1 MTTPN
6 IINSDMYKLHIDLNT
21 DLDPSGSIIY
31 YVLNNSSDDNINCIF
46 NLFLSTLETGKT
58 VTVTLDQYDNDI
70 IRVTE
75 NFTLTSSSS
84 NVQKT
89 INLYTQLL
97 KITLSTNAVFD
108 GHIFGNIKKSQV
120 TTIATTSSSTSIN
133 VSFDKMNY
141 DAFGRLR
148 VSNPFTL
155 FDSQNRY
162 SKSEKF
168 TDISNNGAHAL
179 FNSLDTTVD
188 LSVAN
193 QLNSTVVR
201 ESKVVFP
208 YQPGKSLL
216 IKNTFAFNSLSGNNL
231 LQRVG
236 YYSNYGNATYNAPY
250 NPKNGIYLDAS
261 GSVISICKANNSN
274 VTKVLQANWNN
285 YTFSGEAPYF
295 ITLDLTKGQI
305 FWIDIEWLGVG
316 SVRTGF
322 VINGQLIIGHTF
334 HHANLETTTYMQTA
348 CLPIRYEIINTTN
361 TGAGGTLKQICS
373 TVMSEGGYEN
383 YSYVTHAGW
392 ENALYTISEPNS
404 RIYIPLV
411 SIRLK
416 SGRFDSIVV
425 PCQLAIL
432 LSTADNLQYKF
443 ILNGTLGGT
452 GAINPVWKSP
462 NTTSNVEY
470 DISANRLTG
479 GIELNSS
486 YIYQNAALSLT
497 SRNDFNLQL
506 GKYFNGIVDNLPTYA
521 SDTLTVVT
529 SLVKAGTSPYTISA
543 MLGWYDIIK

>member
-1 MTTPN
+1 MSSGKV
-6 IINSDMYKLHIDLNT
+6 INSDMYKLHIDLNT
-21 DLDPSGSIIY
+21 DLDSSGTIIY

-46 NLFLSTLETGKT
+46 NLFLSTLEIGKT

-97 KITLSTNAVFD
+97 KITFNSTAFD
-108 GHIFGNIKKSQV
+108 GHIFGNIKKTQV
-120 TTIATTSSSTSIN
+120 TTIATTSSTTSIN

-179 FNSLDTTVD
+179 FNSTDTTVD
-188 LSVAN
+188 LSVTN
-193 QLNSTVVR
+193 QLNSTAVR

-216 IKNTFAFNSLSGNNL
+216 IMNTFAFNSLSGNNL

-236 YYSNYGNATYNAPY
+236 YYSNYGNATYNTPY

-261 GSVISICKANNSN
+261 GSVISMCKANNST
-274 VTKVLQANWNN
+274 VTKVLKDNWNN

-295 ITLDLTKGQI
+295 ITLDLTKAQI

-322 VINGQLIIGHTF
+322 VINGQLILGHTF
-334 HHANLETTTYMQTA
+334 HHANLESTTYMQTA
-348 CLPIRYEIINTTN
+348 CLPIRYEIRNTT
-361 TGAGGTLKQICS
+361 TGAGGSLKQICS

-392 ENALYTISEPNS
+392 ENALNTISSGNS
-404 RIYIPLV
+404 RLYIPLV
-411 SIRLK
+411 TIRLK

-432 LSTADNLQYKF
+432 LTTADNLQYRF
-443 ILNGTLGGT
+443 ILNGTVGGT
-452 GAINPVWKSP
+452 GN
-462 NTTSNVEY
+462 NTPTFRSVNATSNVEY
-470 DISANRLTG
+470 DISGNSLTG

-506 GKYFNGIVDNLPTYA
+506 GKYFNGDLTTYA

-529 SLVKAGTSPYTISA
+529 SLVKTTGSSYDISA

>member
-6 IINSDMYKLHIDLNT
+6 IINSDMYKLHIDLNN
-21 DLDPSGSIIY
+21 DLDSSGTIVY
-31 YVLNNSSDDNINCIF
+31 YILNNTSDDNINCIF
-46 NLFLSTLETGKT
+46 NLFLSTSETGKT
-58 VTVTLDQYDNDI
+58 VTIKLQQYDNDQVKISENI
-70 IRVTE
+70 I
-75 NFTLTSSSS
+75 LSSSS
-84 NVQKT
+84 SYIQKA
-89 INLYTQLL
+89 INLYTQML
-97 KITLSTNAVFD
+97 KITCTSTQFD
-108 GHIFGNIKKSQV
+108 GHIYGNIKKTQV
-120 TTIATTSSSTSIN
+120 TTISTTNTATSIN

-148 VSNPFTL
+148 MAQPFTL
-155 FDSQNRY
+155 FDSQNKY
-162 SKSEKF
+162 SKSERF

-179 FNSLDTTVD
+179 FNSTDSSVD
-188 LSVAN
+188 LSVTN

-216 IKNTFAFNSLSGNNL
+216 IMNTFTFNSLSGNNL

-274 VTKVLQANWNN
+274 VTKILQANWNN

-295 ITLDLTKGQI
+295 ITLDLTKAHI

-322 VINGQLIIGHTF
+322 VINGQLILAHTF
-334 HHANLETTTYMQTA
+334 HHANIETTTYMQTA
-348 CLPIRYEIINTTN
+348 CLPIRYEIRNTT
-361 TGAGGTLKQICS
+361 TGTGGSLKQICS
-373 TVMSEGGYEN
+373 TVISEGGYEN
-383 YSYVTHAGW
+383 ISYVTHAGW
-392 ENALYTISEPNS
+392 ENKVNGILALVSQT
-404 RIYIPLV
+404 YIPLV
-411 SIRLK
+411 TIRLK
-416 SGRFDSIVV
+416 SGRFDSIVI

-452 GAINPVWKSP
+452 GNNAPTFRSVNAL
-462 NTTSNVEY
+462 SNVEY
-470 DISANRLTG
+470 DISANSLTG

-486 YIYQNAALSLT
+486 YIYQNAILSLS

-506 GKYFNGIVDNLPTYA
+506 GKYFTTNLTTYA

-529 SLVKAGTSPYTISA
+529 SLVKTGNGSDYNISA